1 MKNIQN
7 FILYFCSII
16 QSFAIDQIEI
26 STISEEIN
34 RDAFINKTHSL
45 DHSNL
50 IQISSTTQECVT
62 LTGGC
67 PGCPNLR
74 FESEIFYSSKQLT
87 AMSFKLV
94 VLFLIIIWMNKIRI
108 IFSGEK
114 YIGRQDHN
122 RRFKLIF
129 EFGLGKGVPV
139 SFSFTRLIIF
149 SSMQIG

>member
-34 RDAFINKTHSL
+34 RDAFNNKTHSL

-50 IQISSTTQECVT
+50 IHISSTTPEPTRYLSTNSQECVT

-74 FESEIFYSSKQLT
+74 FESAIFYSSKQLT
-87 AMSFKLV
+87 EMSFKLF
-94 VLFLIIIWMNKIRI
+94 VLFLIII
-108 IFSGEK
+108 
-114 YIGRQDHN
+114 
-122 RRFKLIF
+122 
-129 EFGLGKGVPV
+129 
-139 SFSFTRLIIF
+139 
-149 SSMQIG
+149 